1 MKYIKFFFVAAL
13 IVYLSLNS
21 SFTNKNTGN
30 LHSEEN
36 NVGIVLPNG
45 FSALVFADN
54 VGKGRHIAVN
64 KNGDVYISLDQK
76 NKNGGIAALRDKNSD
91 GKAEDIEYFGDY
103 TGTGIKLHKGYLY
116 FGSDYEIIRYKLKEN
131 ELVPGLKPEF
141 IATGFVRERQHAAKS
156 FDFDNSGNM
165 YVNVGAPSNACQQ
178 PDRTP
183 GTKGQ
188 DPCPILEYAGG
199 IWQFKD
205 DKPNQKQKPDG
216 VRYATGLRNCVALSW
231 NDSDNKLYVVQ
242 HGRDQL
248 SQFFPEKFSEKEN
261 ADLPSEEFFVLEKN
275 DDCGWPYCYYDQIKN
290 KKVLAPEYGGDGDIT
305 GRCEEKKKPL
315 IGFPGHIAPNDI
327 LFYTGKMF
335 PEKYK
340 NGAFI
345 AFHGSWNRAP
355 EEQKGFN
362 VVFVPFEN
370 GKPTGEWEIFAD
382 GFAGEKEVK
391 SPGNAEYRPCGLAQG
406 PDGSLYV
413 VDSKKGKVWRIFY
426 QK

>member
-1 MKYIKFFFVAAL
+1 MKYINFFFVAAL

-21 SFTNKNTGN
+21 SFTNKNTEN

-36 NVGIVLPNG
+36 NGGIVLPKG